1 MMRTTARTIT
11 TLLAAVAIGG
21 ALAAPAAAFTPSP
34 VTPER
39 VAAAVAEADAIV
51 ADALART
58 GVPGLALAIVHDDT
72 VVHLAGYGIR
82 DLATGAPVT
91 TGTVF
96 QLASVSKPIGAT
108 VISAAVDR
116 GLVRWDDPIVM
127 HLPDFRL
134 ADPWVTDAVTIADMY
149 SHRSGLPDHAAELP
163 ETWGFDQATV
173 LAALALEPLAP
184 FRATY
189 AYTNTGLTAG
199 GLAAAAAAG
208 MDWAEMGQE
217 LLYGPAGM
225 TETSSRFADYLA
237 APDRAVGH
245 LPDGAGGWRPIT
257 PFDPDVESPAGGVSS
272 SITDIATW
280 LRLQLGLGTLDGREI
295 VSAAALAEMRTPRI
309 VPAPVVDPVDLP
321 PVLAGLGINVMT
333 DANGRPRL
341 THSGAFTHGVA
352 TTIVILPADG
362 IAIGVLTNGAPL
374 GVAEGV
380 AEELIDRIVTGDSP
394 DDRVEQ
400 VGAGFRPLID
410 ALIAAPEEGTPAR
423 PLAAYTGTYRN
434 AYLGAVTIA
443 QDGDALIARV
453 GPDGRA
459 YPVVPL
465 GGDTFVIVPPEP
477 GEFVRRITFRAAADG
492 TIDALELADFPD
504 AARGLLLR

>member
-1 MMRTTARTIT
+1 MRHVSRTLAP
-11 TLLAAVAIGG
+11 LLAVLAIGG
-21 ALAAPAAAFTPSP
+21 TVAAPAVAQPPST
-34 VTPER
+34 VTPAR

-58 GVPGLALAIVHDDT
+58 GVPGLALAIVHGDR

-82 DLATGAPVT
+82 DLASGAPVT

-116 GLVRWDDPIVM
+116 GLVGWDDPIAR
-127 HLPDFRL
+127 HLPGFRL
-134 ADPWVTDAVTIADMY
+134 ADPWVTGAVTIADMY
-149 SHRSGLPDHAAELP
+149 SHRSGLPDHAGELP
-163 ETWGFDQATV
+163 ETWGYDQDAV

-189 AYTNTGLTAG
+189 AYTNMGLTAG
-199 GLAAAAAAG
+199 ALAAAAAAG
-208 MDWAEMGQE
+208 TEWADLGDA

-225 TETSSRFADYLA
+225 TATSSRFADYLA

-245 LPDGAGGWRPIT
+245 LPDGAGGWRPVT

-272 SITDIATW
+272 SIADIATW

-309 VPAPVVDPVDLP
+309 ALAPVADPVDLP
-321 PVLAGLGINVMT
+321 PILAGLGINVLT
-333 DANGRPRL
+333 DGNGRPRL
-341 THSGAFTHGVA
+341 THSGAFTRGVSTA
-352 TTIVILPADG
+352 VVILPADG
-362 IAIGVLTNGAPL
+362 IAVGVLTNGPPL

-380 AEELIDRIVTGDSP
+380 AEEIIDRIFTGGSP

-400 VGAGFRPLID
+400 AGAGFRPLVD
-410 ALIAAPEEGTPAR
+410 ALIAPPVTGTPAR
-423 PLAAYTGTYRN
+423 PLEDYAGTYRN
-434 AYLGAVTIA
+434 AYAGTVTIA
-443 QDGDALIARV
+443 ADGTGLVAAV
-453 GPDGRA
+453 GPDLRP
-459 YPVVPL
+459 YRVVPL
-465 GGDTFVIVPPEP
+465 GGDTFAVIAPEP
-477 GEFVRRITFRAAADG
+477 GELGREIVFRTAPDG
-492 TIDALELADFPD
+492 TIDALQLSGYPD
-504 AARGLLLR
+504 AERGLLLR